1 MNTGVRLT
9 HLKVGVQKPSGLAEW
24 ASWVRLSPG
33 PEKGTRSVAQ
43 LWLGPQELLEPG
55 TL

>member
-1 MNTGVRLT
+1 MNTGIRIT
-9 HLKVGVQKPSGLAEW
+9 HPKVGVQKPSGLAEW
-24 ASWVRLSPG
+24 ASWVRLLPG
-33 PEKGTRSVAQ
+33 PENRTRSVAL